1 MDLKTH
7 LIEKAEAYHRLG
19 LQQTRAAIRGA
30 IAGRDKR
37 CPPVAEVRELEIDGA
52 VGSLA
57 GRLYRPL
64 GVRDGGPALIFIH
77 GGGFVIGDLDTNDA
91 FCRRLAAA
99 SEVTVI
105 SANYRLAPEA
115 KFPAQ
120 FDDALAATRWV
131 IDHAGALGVLDQGLA
146 LCGDSAGAYLAIAV
160 TARLNAER
168 PDTVGSQILV
178 YPLMHIDDAI
188 WSTTVFQNSR
198 VVGRAAVAYIRSQL
212 ADGEINAPSL
222 LDQDLPTAPPT
233 LIVLGGVMDPVSPDA
248 KLYAQKIRAQGVK
261 VVMRE
266 YPLLPH
272 GWANLTHVSSIARKA
287 VTETAELA
295 GALIRGE
302 AAD

>member
-1 MDLKTH
+1 MDFKTA
-7 LIEKAEAYHRLG
+7 LIEKAETYHRLG

-30 IAGRDKR
+30 IAGRDKT
-37 CPPVAEVRELEIDGA
+37 CPPLDEVRELEIDGPA
-52 VGSLA
+52 GPLD

-64 GVRDGGPALIFIH
+64 GAQDGGPALIFIH

-99 SEVTVI
+99 SKVTVI

-120 FDDALAATRWV
+120 MDDALAASRWV
-131 IDHAGALGVLDQGLA
+131 IANAKTLGVSDRGLA

-160 TARLNAER
+160 TAQLNAER
-168 PDTVGSQILV
+168 PGTVASQILV
-178 YPLMHIDDAI
+178 YPLMHIDDAT
-188 WSTTVFQNSR
+188 WSETVFQDSR

-212 ADGEINAPSL
+212 ADGELNAPSL
-222 LDQDLPTAPPT
+222 LDQDLPKAPPT
-233 LIVLGGVMDPVSPDA
+233 LIVLGGPMDPVRPDA
-248 KLYAQKIRAQGVK
+248 KLYAAKIAAQGTE

-287 VTETAELA
+287 VTETATLA

-302 AAD
+302 AVA